1 MSEREAPQPYLRAAG
16 SEQAAAPGS
25 PVCERA
31 RPALDRL
38 ASSPVDLLWTLLGV
52 ALIALALRDIFD
64 VLFHPLGRGM
74 VARRVVR
81 GVAGLA
87 RRLPGGGGTIG
98 LLAGPLS
105 YVAVVATWA
114 ILLAVGW
121 ALVFWPQLPQG
132 FHFDSGIDPAEHS
145 GFLDALYVSLVN
157 LTSLGYGDISP
168 SSSLLRLLGP
178 VETIF
183 GLGLLTAS
191 ISWLLSIYGAISR
204 RDSLAHEVHLA
215 KEAEERLGEK
225 LADADPALLE
235 AMLAGFAEQL
245 IRTRRDVIHF
255 PITHYFRTE
264 DEERALAGL
273 LPFLSSLAEEAGEDE
288 RPHSLRVRAE
298 ILRMAI
304 DDFADTLRTRLHMPG
319 ETTDSTLEHYQSEH
333 AGTGTG

>member
-1 MSEREAPQPYLRAAG
+1 MD
-16 SEQAAAPGS
+16 
-25 PVCERA
+25 V
-31 RPALDRL
+31 
-38 ASSPVDLLWTLLGV
+38 VWTLLGV
-52 ALIALALRDIFD
+52 ALIAIALRDIFD

-74 VARRVVR
+74 VARW
-81 GVAGLA
+81 VARAVGWVA
-87 RRLPGGGGTIG
+87 RHLPGGRDTIG

-114 ILLAVGW
+114 ALLALGW
-121 ALVFWPQLPQG
+121 AFVFLPQLPQD
-132 FHFDSGIDPAEHS
+132 FHFDPGLDPAQHA
-145 GFLDALYVSLVN
+145 GFVDALYVSLVN

-168 SSSLLRLLGP
+168 EAPLMRLLGP
-178 VETIF
+178 VETMF

-191 ISWLLSIYGAISR
+191 ISWLISIYNAISR

-235 AMLAGFAEQL
+235 AMMASFAEQL
-245 IRTRRDVIHF
+245 IRTRRDLIHF

-264 DEERALAGL
+264 DEQRALAGL
-273 LPFLSSLAEEAGEDE
+273 LPFLASLVEEAGGDE

-304 DDFADTLRTRLHMPG
+304 DDFATTLRERLRMPGENTDDTLR
-319 ETTDSTLEHYQSEH
+319 HYQAEH
-333 AGTGTG
+333 GPIGD

>member
-1 MSEREAPQPYLRAAG
+1 M
-16 SEQAAAPGS
+16 
-25 PVCERA
+25 
-31 RPALDRL
+31 
-38 ASSPVDLLWTLLGV
+38 DLVWTVLGV
-52 ALIALALRDIFD
+52 ALIGIALRDIFD

-74 VARRVVR
+74 VARKVVQ
-81 GVAGLA
+81 GVAWTA
-87 RRLPGGGGTIG
+87 RRLPRSDTLG

-114 ILLAVGW
+114 GLLALGW
-121 ALVFWPQLPQG
+121 ALVFLPQLPDG
-132 FHFDSGIDPAEHS
+132 FNFDPALNPAEHS
-145 GFLDALYVSLVN
+145 GFFDALYVSLVN

-168 SSSLLRLLGP
+168 ATPVLRMLGP
-178 VETIF
+178 VETMF

-191 ISWLLSIYGAISR
+191 ISWLISIYGAISR

-215 KEAEERLGEK
+215 RETEERLGEK

-235 AMLAGFAEQL
+235 SLLAGYAEQL
-245 IRTRRDVIHF
+245 IRARRDVIHF

-273 LPFLSSLAEEAGEDE
+273 LPFLSTLAGEAGEDD

-304 DDFADTLRTRLHMPG
+304 DDFAETLRARLRMPG
-319 ETTDSTLEHYQSEH
+319 ETTDETLRHYQSEH
-333 AGTGTG
+333 GQPRS